1 MNASNT
7 DTKPKIRK
15 ESKNKIKV
23 DFERTSFKQRFKAKF
38 LTLTFVKKILWKLI
52 RYILLI
58 GVAYIVLYP
67 FFAKIMASIMAPQ
80 DFNDM
85 MVSLIP
91 KNYSI
96 GIYKNLFIDRS
107 YMAAFGDT
115 LKLSLLNAVLQT
127 FTCAF
132 IAYGFAKF
140 KFKGNKLLFVLVIL
154 TMIIPHRTIMS
165 AMFSK
170 FQGFDI
176 GGIFKFLSG
185 GELSFFGL
193 SYTSPISVLPFVDGI
208 KMTNSYWPFVLLSVT
223 GLAFKNGLFIFL
235 LRQFFMGIPD
245 ELEESAYID
254 GSGVFNTFFKII
266 LPISIP
272 MLITVF
278 VFSFSWTWTDT
289 FYTSN
294 LGFFRDTDPLAKEFF
309 QPGGGGYLLTR
320 EMVNPEL
327 PKSLQA
333 STVGV
338 VGKGQQW
345 SAAVH
350 GTSGLMILFPL
361 VIIYL
366 FCQKYLVQGI
376 ERSGLT
382 AD

>member
-96 GIYKNLFIDRS
+96 GIYKNLFIEWS
-107 YMAAFGDT
+107 YMQAFGTT
-115 LKLSLLNAVLQT
+115 LKLSLINAILQT

-165 AMFSK
+165 AMHATFAK
-170 FQGFDI
+170 FDV
-176 GGIFKFLSG
+176 GGILKFLSG

-193 SYTSPISVLPFVDGI
+193 KYTSPISVLPLTEGI
-208 KMTNSYWPFVLLSVT
+208 DMINSYWPFVLLSVT

-289 FYTSN
+289 FYTGE
-294 LGFFRDTDPLAKEFF
+294 LGFFKSIPGSEAFF
-309 QPGGGGYLLTR
+309 DKGGDGFVLTR
-320 EMVNPEL
+320 AMTKTEL
-327 PKSLQA
+327 PQVLNA
-333 STVGV
+333 ATVGIK
-338 VGKGQQW
+338 GKSDQW
-345 SAAVH
+345 KAAVY
-350 GTSGLMILFPL
+350 GASGLMILFPL